1 MFNERRSEPREALAV
16 PFLMPD
22 GGHGTTRD
30 LSESGVFFETDWDQE
45 PGSVL
50 DLEFTLASKG
60 RCFRFVARGTV
71 TRTEQ
76 RAEKLGVAMKF
87 HSTRMEVFA

>member
-1 MFNERRSEPREALAV
+1 MS
-16 PFLMPD
+16 FLLPD

-30 LSESGVFFETDWDQE
+30 LSTSGVFFETDWDQE

-60 RCFRFVARGTV
+60 RCFRFVARGSV
-71 TRTEQ
+71 MRTEQ
-76 RAEKLGVAMKF
+76 LADKRGVAMKF
-87 HSTRMEVFA
+87 DSTRMEVFA